1 MSFGDDQKSSNPY
14 LTGGI
19 SMLPLVDI
27 LFSSAGIFL
36 ILISI
41 IHILQTQINIP
52 PPTAEMAV
60 VCSDNTP
67 YRFFTQT
74 DHQGIVVYSHEVER
88 FIEERLRQRESLL
101 PLLVAF
107 DAEGIPRKR
116 PIDEG
121 LSEPSV
127 KTVWQKGATISSSC
141 GNHAVAVGR
150 ARRAAPNRVEMAKG
164 CCKWPPTPM
173 TFRG

>member
-107 DAEGIPRKR
+107 DAEAFHEKDRLMKTIRTIRK
-116 PIDEG
+116 
-121 LSEPSV
+121 
-127 KTVWQKGATISSSC
+127 
-141 GNHAVAVGR
+141 
-150 ARRAAPNRVEMAKG
+150 NRMAKG
-164 CCKWPPTPM
+164 EQRFHPHVETMPWPLAEPGELPPIVLKWQKDVANGH
-173 TFRG
+173 RLR

>member
-1 MSFGDDQKSSNPY
+1 MIFGKDQKTSNPE
-14 LTGGI
+14 LTGAV

-60 VCSDNTP
+60 VCADNSP
-67 YRFFTQT
+67 YLFFTQA
-74 DHQGIVVYSHEVER
+74 DHQGIAVYSHEAAQ
-88 FIEERLRQRESLL
+88 FIEARLRQREDIL

-107 DAEGIPRKR
+107 DAEAFHEKDRLMKTIRAIGKKRMENGEQRIPPHVETMLWPLAESGELP
-116 PIDEG
+116 PII
-121 LSEPSV
+121 L
-127 KTVWQKGATISSSC
+127 KWQKD
-141 GNHAVAVGR
+141 
-150 ARRAAPNRVEMAKG
+150 APYGHRS
-164 CCKWPPTPM
+164 
-173 TFRG
+173 R